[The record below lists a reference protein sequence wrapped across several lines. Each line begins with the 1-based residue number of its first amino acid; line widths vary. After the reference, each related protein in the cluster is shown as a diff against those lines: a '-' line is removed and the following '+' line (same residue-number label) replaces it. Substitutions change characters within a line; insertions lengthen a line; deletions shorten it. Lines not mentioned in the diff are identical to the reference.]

1 MTPFQDQPKD
11 VDFLPA
17 ESIVRMWNGYPIRF
31 DPATERLSF
40 TDMWKPAGAE
50 RRKKSSLWIPNK
62 NIQALAQEI
71 TQGRNSCLEAGTG
84 FEPYVVI
91 HGGPN
96 AGTWGCIELALA
108 YAEFLDPK
116 FWLWVL
122 RTFVQARTGQLVP
135 AHQTPAVDLAPVMA
149 KLDSLAARL
158 EALEAQVTSS
168 QEADSAA
175 PRGAEIIVA
184 RLLDALSKNAAE
196 NALRLNE
203 LENRLAELE
212 QRLRCDAI
220 DGRHNIRQFIK
231 TELAKQ
237 LDAAL
242 SPLSAASAP
251 PMSETP
257 SSPLS
262 RVESEA
268 WARLI
273 AAWWSLF
280 GGKRRAAREIVA
292 LAEAGLFDAATQAGR
307 SRQFAVAA
315 ERSEGISYPVQD
327 GALIVRLRRG
337 ERKAG
342 LPFLYWLEPV
352 L

>member
-1 MTPFQDQPKD
+1 MTDTTPSPVPNFG
-11 VDFLPA
+11 A
-17 ESIVRMWNGYPIRF
+17 PIF
-31 DPATERLSF
+31 YHG
-40 TDMWKPAGAE
+40 KPAISLSMMADFH
-50 RRKKSSLWIPNK
+50 RCPKKSVREAFRRNRQHLILGEDFVEIP
-62 NIQALAQEI
+62 A
-71 TQGRNSCLEAGTG
+71 
-84 FEPYVVI
+84 
-91 HGGPN
+91 
-96 AGTWGCIELALA
+96 
-108 YAEFLDPK
+108 AEFNRLIGEEKTKSKHHSERCLAHARGRDT
-116 FWLWVL
+116 VL
-122 RTFVQARTGQLVP
+122 LFETGYLLLSKPMTDDEAWKVMRALVMSYFKARPV
-135 AHQTPAVDLAPVMA
+135 AAQTPAVDLAPVMA

-158 EALEAQVTSS
+158 EALEAQVASS
-168 QEADSAA
+168 KEADSAA

-203 LENRLAELE
+203 LENRLIELE

-220 DGRHNIRQFIK
+220 DGRHNVRQFIK

-237 LDAAL
+237 LSAAP

-342 LPFLYWLEPV
+342 LPFLYWLEPE